1 MSCETGDK
9 AFEIEVDA
17 KWQNHCRR
25 GRDPSRNT
33 SGTPGDLSYEGVEG
47 DVDK

>member
-1 MSCETGDK
+1 MRQGDK

-17 KWQNHCRR
+17 K
-25 GRDPSRNT
+25 
-33 SGTPGDLSYEGVEG
+33 SGKIIAAEEETLAEIQAELSGDLSHEGVEG